1 MADKKTYL
9 SSSPIFGALN
19 NIVPIRRTAST
30 MINTQSSFQ
39 GFLRFMDVEVK
50 NLESIKL
57 PTKRKLNEL
66 SNINVASTFGRPG
79 NLLSAIASGALDAAG
94 LIGNM
99 FGGGKGAKSTKPPKV
114 VPSKGPMVKLG
125 GLKALGVANAI
136 FAGLD
141 FATGLAEGESA
152 GKAAAGAGGALAGSL
167 LGGVIGQTLIPI
179 PGLGFVVG
187 GMAGNFLGG
196 YLADRGYEAA
206 TGTGNQDVKNKT
218 EERLKTQ
225 TKKQKAQAEA
235 AGTTLSMTEVM
246 NKFDSVV
253 ARFENYAS
261 GSQTVQVSTG
271 KEVNT
276 PDSSAAA
283 NNGGGGGG
291 GVVSQGKTVVIAYGT
306 NDYASPQ
313 VVEKN
318 VELMAKTAKDK
329 GYNVVVVPP
338 NPISYK
344 DAHDA
349 AVRGAQS
356 AGASIESAKY
366 DPKDPLHLE
375 MSEAS
380 RIRGKYNDAEFIGDS
395 NAVRIAGGGNIAGK
409 RREGA
414 RGTEVLQYI
423 GGLAKAPTVT
433 PGGSGSAANL
443 ATTAAKMKG
452 FSSRSTPSGGRE
464 ACVWAVNRVFAAAGI
479 KPPWGTSEYAPKAE
493 KSMIEAGWQQIPE
506 NQRQAGDVYIAYDN
520 HPTTPQIHIGI
531 VLANGNILSNSSS
544 GAKFSWEGT
553 PNDYAAEYGGRRG
566 KFYRMPGGGVNVKKT
581 GSNSSDITATS
592 NAIKPQQQ
600 TQTGGT
606 TPMAAASMQS
616 QSQSQSQ
623 QTTTRPVVP
632 MQNVMAGSTP
642 SAQLNYPMQ
651 YEVYPDYNVGQSS
664 ITIMPMMIDSSS
676 SGGSQRPMVI
686 SSGGGG
692 GSTVIMPPTHQGV
705 LLNSLF
711 KSMLLTN
718 LSSM

>member
-1 MADKKTYL
+1 MADKKTFL

-19 NIVPIRRTAST
+19 NIVPIRRTSST
-30 MINTQSSFQ
+30 MRNTQSSFQ
-39 GFLRFMDVEVK
+39 GFLNFMNVEVK
-50 NLESIKL
+50 NLEAIKL
-57 PTKRKLNEL
+57 PKKRKLNEL
-66 SNINVASTFGRPG
+66 ANINVSSTFGRPG
-79 NLLSAIASGALDAAG
+79 NLIASLASGALDAAG

-99 FGGGKGAKSTKPPKV
+99 FGGSKSAKPAPV

-141 FATGLAEGESA
+141 FATGLAEGESV
-152 GKAAAGAGGALAGSL
+152 GKAAAGAGGALAGSM
-167 LGGVIGQTLIPI
+167 LGGIIGQSLIPI

-187 GMAGNFLGG
+187 SMAGNFLGG
-196 YLADRGYEAA
+196 FMADRGYEAA
-206 TGTGNQDVKNKT
+206 TGENTSVEQKT
-218 EERLKTQ
+218 KERLKSEA
-225 TKKQKAQAEA
+225 QKLKSQAA
-235 AGTTLSMTEVM
+235 SAGGTLSMTEVM

-261 GSQTVQVSTG
+261 GSQMVQVAEG
-271 KEVNT
+271 EEVGSPGAEQPPPT
-276 PDSSAAA
+276 
-283 NNGGGGGG
+283 GGGAVG
-291 GVVSQGKTVVIAYGT
+291 QGKTVVIAYGT
-306 NDYASPQ
+306 NDHGSPQ

-318 VELMAKTAKDK
+318 IELMAKTAKNK

-338 NPISYK
+338 NPIAYK

-380 RIRGKYNDAEFIGDS
+380 RIRGKYGDAEFIGDS
-395 NAVRIAGGGNIAGK
+395 NAVRIAGGGNVVGK

-423 GGLAKAPTVT
+423 GGLPQAPTVT

-452 FSSRSTPSGGRE
+452 FSSRSGPSGGRE

-479 KPPWGTSEYAPKAE
+479 RPPWGTSEYAPDAE
-493 KSMIEAGWQQIPE
+493 KAMIKAGWQQVPE

-520 HPTTPQIHIGI
+520 HPTKPQIHIGI

-553 PNDYAAEYGGRRG
+553 PNDYAAEYGRRG
-566 KFYRMPGGGVNVKKT
+566 KFYRMPGGGVQVQKT
-581 GSNSSDITATS
+581 GANSSDITATANS
-592 NAIKPQQQ
+592 IKPQQQ
-600 TQTGGT
+600 TQTSGA
-606 TPMAAASMQS
+606 TPMATATMQ
-616 QSQSQSQ
+616 QPPQ
-623 QTTTRPVVP
+623 QANSVSAVP
-632 MQNVMAGSTP
+632 MQNIMAGSTP

-664 ITIMPMMIDSSS
+664 LTIVPMIIDSGG
-676 SGGSQRPMVI
+676 SGGSQRPMVV

-692 GSTVIMPPTHQGV
+692 GTVIMPPAHQGV

-711 KSMLLTN
+711 KTMLLTN
-718 LSSM
+718 LSAM

>member
-1 MADKKTYL
+1 MADKKTFL
-9 SSSPIFGALN
+9 SSSPIFAALN

-30 MINTQSSFQ
+30 MRNTQSSFQ

-57 PTKRKLNEL
+57 PKKRKLNEL
-66 SNINVASTFGRPG
+66 ANINVASTFGRPG
-79 NLLSAIASGALDAAG
+79 NLLSAVASGALDVAG
-94 LIGNM
+94 FVGDM
-99 FGGGKGAKSTKPPKV
+99 FGRGKDSKSAKPPKV
-114 VPSKGPMVKLG
+114 VPSKSPMVKLG
-125 GLKALGVANAI
+125 GVKALGVLNAV

-141 FATGLAEGESA
+141 FAQGLSEGESV
-152 GKAAAGAGGALAGSL
+152 GKAATGAGGALAGSIVGAA
-167 LGGVIGQTLIPI
+167 LGSVGGPLGVI
-179 PGLGFVVG
+179 LGS
-187 GMAGNFLGG
+187 MAGNFIGG

-206 TGTGNQDVKNKT
+206 TGTSEQDVKSKT
-218 EERLKTQ
+218 KKRLKQ
-225 TKKQKAQAEA
+225 QAEKQKAQAAA

-261 GSQTVQVSTG
+261 GSQIVQVSQG
-271 KEVNT
+271 EEVST
-276 PDSSAAA
+276 PGTIPPST
-283 NNGGGGGG
+283 GGGA
-291 GVVSQGKTVVIAYGT
+291 VSQGKTVVIAYGT
-306 NDYASPQ
+306 NDYSSPQ

-318 VELMAKTAKDK
+318 IELMAKTAKNK

-338 NPISYK
+338 NPVTYK

-395 NAVRIAGGGNIAGK
+395 NAVRIAGGGNVAGK

-423 GGLAKAPTVT
+423 GGLPKAPTVT

-452 FSSRSTPSGGRE
+452 FSSRSGPGGGRE
-464 ACVWAVNRVFAAAGI
+464 ACVWAVNRVFVAAGI
-479 KPPWGTSEYAPKAE
+479 KPPWGTSNYAPDAE
-493 KSMIEAGWQQIPE
+493 KAMIRAGWQQVSE
-506 NQRQAGDVYIAYDN
+506 SQRQAGDIYVSYDRN
-520 HPTTPQIHIGI
+520 SPPQIHIGI
-531 VLANGNILSNSSS
+531 VLVNGNILSNSTS
-544 GAKFSWEGT
+544 GAKFSWEGS
-553 PNDYAAEYGGRRG
+553 PADYYAEYGGVKG
-566 KFYRMPGGGVNVKKT
+566 KFYRMPGGGVQVQKT
-581 GSNSSDITATS
+581 GANSSDIAATA

-600 TQTGGT
+600 SQTGGV
-606 TPMAAASMQS
+606 TPMATSAVQP
-616 QSQSQSQ
+616 QPQR
-623 QTTTRPVVP
+623 TTTVPTVP
-632 MQNVMAGSTP
+632 MQNVMAGPTP

-651 YEVYPDYNVGQSS
+651 YEVYPAYSMGQSS
-664 ITIMPMMIDSSS
+664 VTIMPMLIDSGN
-676 SGGSQRPMVI
+676 SGGSQRSIVV
-686 SSGGGG
+686 SSGGGSG
-692 GSTVIMPPTHQGV
+692 TVIMPPAHQGV

-718 LSSM
+718 LSAM

>member
-1 MADKKTYL
+1 MAEKKSYL
-9 SSSPIFGALN
+9 SSSPIFAALN
-19 NIVPIRRTAST
+19 NIVPIRRTSST
-30 MINTQSSFQ
+30 MRNTQSSFQ
-39 GFLRFMDVEVK
+39 GFLNFMNVEVK
-50 NLESIKL
+50 NLEGIKL
-57 PTKRKLNEL
+57 PKKRKLNEL
-66 SNINVASTFGRPG
+66 ANINVASTFGKPG
-79 NLLSAIASGALDAAG
+79 NLLASLASGALDAAG

-99 FGGGKGAKSTKPPKV
+99 FGGGRGSKSAKPPKV

-152 GKAAAGAGGALAGSL
+152 GKAAAGAGGALAGSM
-167 LGGVIGQTLIPI
+167 LGGIIGQSLIPI

-187 GMAGNFLGG
+187 SMAGNFLGG

-206 TGTGNQDVKNKT
+206 TGTSEQDVKSKT
-218 EERLKTQ
+218 KERLKQ
-225 TKKQKAQAEA
+225 QAEKQKAQAAA
-235 AGTTLSMTEVM
+235 AGGTLSMTEVM

-261 GSQTVQVSTG
+261 GSQTVQVAQDQQVVEPG
-271 KEVNT
+271 DQPT
-276 PDSSAAA
+276 PTS
-283 NNGGGGGG
+283 GGGAVG
-291 GVVSQGKTVVIAYGT
+291 QGKTVVIAYGT
-306 NDYASPQ
+306 NDYSSPQ

-318 VELMAKTAKDK
+318 IELMAKTAKNK

-338 NPISYK
+338 NPVAYK

-356 AGASIESAKY
+356 AGASIETAKY

-395 NAVRIAGGGNIAGK
+395 NAVRIAGGGNVAGK

-423 GGLAKAPTVT
+423 GGLPKAPTVT
-433 PGGSGSAANL
+433 PGGSGSAGNL
-443 ATTAAKMKG
+443 AATAAKMKG
-452 FSSRSTPSGGRE
+452 FSSAAAPRGGRDG
-464 ACVWAVNRVFAAAGI
+464 CVWAVNRVFAAAGI
-479 KPPWGTSEYAPKAE
+479 KPPWGSSNYVPDAE
-493 KSMIEAGWQQIPE
+493 KAMIRAGWQQVSE
-506 NQRQAGDVYIAYDN
+506 SQRQAGDIYVSYDRN
-520 HPTTPQIHIGI
+520 SPPQIHIGI

-544 GAKFSWEGT
+544 GAKFSWEGS
-553 PNDYAAEYGGRRG
+553 PADYYAEYGGVKG
-566 KFYRMPGGGVNVKKT
+566 KFYRMPGGGVQVQKT
-581 GSNSSDITATS
+581 GANSSDITATA

-600 TQTGGT
+600 SQTGGV
-606 TPMAAASMQS
+606 TPMTTSAMQP
-616 QSQSQSQ
+616 QPQ
-623 QTTTRPVVP
+623 QTTTAPTVP
-632 MQNVMAGSTP
+632 MQNVMAGPTP

-651 YEVYPDYNVGQSS
+651 YEVYPDYNMGQSS
-664 ITIMPMMIDSSS
+664 VTIMPMMINSGGSS
-676 SGGSQRPMVI
+676 GSQRPMVI

-692 GSTVIMPPTHQGV
+692 GGTVIMPPPPQGV

-711 KSMLLTN
+711 KTMLLTN
-718 LSSM
+718 LSAM